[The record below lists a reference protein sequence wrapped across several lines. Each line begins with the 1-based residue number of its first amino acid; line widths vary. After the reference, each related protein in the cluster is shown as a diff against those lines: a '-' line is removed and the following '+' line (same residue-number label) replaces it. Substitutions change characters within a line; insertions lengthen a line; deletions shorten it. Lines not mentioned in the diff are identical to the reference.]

1 MGGMHDPFLGRIAWR
16 HAMVHYALPQ
26 NVCVGG
32 GILLTSGQYAIV
44 AIAAD
49 SFSIAIVLV
58 LILSLLHKVTLRRR
72 KVLMVG
78 LVAQLIASAGE
89 LVCLIWYGQPG
100 ASAHMALALGAYF
113 GYAFKVAVTAA
124 IVVYVYTDASVEPL
138 RTLLTRRGILA
149 LLSLYVADLLIC
161 LINPVCGL
169 YYSVTDANTFQA
181 GPLVGFYALMMVAQA
196 FALFAA
202 VPRMRRRHG
211 NGPALRLVAGGTLIL
226 LSLLTGSLTMKLLTT
241 PAITLELLLL
251 TVGVQLRL
259 EEALIEAR
267 AEAAE
272 MHARL
277 LSGQI
282 RPHFIFNSLN
292 TIKILI
298 PEDAA
303 LAERTVQ
310 DFADYLR
317 SHLDEMSSAY
327 LIPFTEEMSHVR
339 HYVSLEA
346 TSSERPI
353 KLITDCSVE
362 DFSLPPLTVQPLV
375 ENSIRHGLRS
385 RRDGGTILVRTRET
399 SDAITI
405 SVIDDGC
412 GFESIEKGQESDRHV
427 GIANV
432 RERLERQC
440 HGTLS
445 IQSGLQGTTAT
456 ITLPKEDR

>member
-1 MGGMHDPFLGRIAWR
+1 M
-16 HAMVHYALPQ
+16 
-26 NVCVGG
+26 
-32 GILLTSGQYAIV
+32 TSGQYATA

-49 SFSIAIVLV
+49 TFSIAIILVLV
-58 LILSLLHKVTLRRR
+58 LSLLHEITLRRR
-72 KVLMVG
+72 KVLVAG

-89 LVCLIWYGQPG
+89 LACWIWYGLPG
-100 ASAHMALALGAYF
+100 ASAHMALSVGAYF
-113 GYAFKVAVTAA
+113 GYTFKVAVAMA
-124 IVVYVYTDASVEPL
+124 IVVYVYTDASAETLQSL
-138 RTLLTRRGILA
+138 RTRRGILA
-149 LLSLYVADLLIC
+149 LLTLYAVDMLIC
-161 LINPVCGL
+161 LIDPACGL
-169 YYSVTDANTFQA
+169 FYSVTDVNTFQA
-181 GPLVGFYALMMVAQA
+181 GPLAGFYALMMLAQP

-202 VPRMRRRHG
+202 VPRMRRKHG

-226 LSLLTGSLTMKLLTT
+226 FALLTGPFAMRLLTT
-241 PAITLELLLL
+241 PSITLELLLL
-251 TVGVQLRL
+251 TVGIQLRL
-259 EEALIEAR
+259 ENALIEAR
-267 AEAAE
+267 TEAAE

-317 SHLDEMSSAY
+317 SHLDVMSSAY
-327 LIPFTEEMSHVR
+327 LIPFAEEMSHVR

-353 KLITDCSVE
+353 ELITDCSVE

-399 SDAITI
+399 SGAITI

-412 GFESIEKGQESDRHV
+412 GFESMEEGQESDRHV

-445 IQSGLQGTTAT
+445 IQSGSQGTTAT
-456 ITLPKEDR
+456 ITLPKEAR